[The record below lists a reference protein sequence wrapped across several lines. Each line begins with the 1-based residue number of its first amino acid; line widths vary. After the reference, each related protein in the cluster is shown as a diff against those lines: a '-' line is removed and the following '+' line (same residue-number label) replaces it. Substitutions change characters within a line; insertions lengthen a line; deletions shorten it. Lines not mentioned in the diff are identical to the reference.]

1 MIEFHGHF
9 REHFEPLIWESEPW
23 ERVAD
28 LSTVSESSMN
38 GDRNDREIKSAPKWC
53 GECCHEK
60 LHASEVEGLYFLSRL
75 WGCPKSY
82 GRIWSLGSF
91 SNLWSF
97 GFLSLLCPRTSQT
110 LFFPLK
116 YKEFSWVLYS
126 EGRAK
131 GLWSKAGISATVDP
145 CILRV
150 TAKIALL

>member
-28 LSTVSESSMN
+28 LSTISESSMN

-91 SNLWSF
+91 SNLWSC
-97 GFLSLLCPRTSQT
+97 LYCALELLK
-110 LFFPLK
+110 LYFFPW
-116 YKEFSWVLYS
+116 STRNS
-126 EGRAK
+126 GGCCIQK
-131 GLWSKAGISATVDP
+131 GEPRVFDP
-145 CILRV
+145 RQAFQPQWILV
-150 TAKIALL
+150 SLGSLPK